1 MKFRLN
7 SNMLAIRLLCICML
21 CIYAKPIVAAE
32 IPERPNP
39 PHLVNDLA
47 NLLSSSEIRMLED
60 SLVAFDKSQSTQ
72 IVVLTVSS
80 LEGYEIADFAYRV
93 GQTWGVG
100 QKGKNNGV
108 VMVVKPKTT
117 DSRGQAFIST
127 GYGLEGVLPDITCS
141 RIVNNEMIPHF
152 RENDYASGVVAGALA
167 IMKAVRGEYT
177 NDSFDED
184 FDDVFVAVITIIAIL
199 VLAFFAGRSDKNG
212 NGKGGKRRISGS
224 DFLTAALFASQL
236 GKSSNS
242 SWGSFS
248 SGSGSF
254 GGFGGGSFGGGGGG
268 GSW

>member
-1 MKFRLN
+1 MKFRL
-7 SNMLAIRLLCICML
+7 SNMLVIRLLCICML
-21 CIYAKPIVAAE
+21 CICTLHTYADE
-32 IPERPNP
+32 IPARPNP
-39 PHLVNDLA
+39 PRLVNDLA
-47 NLLSSSEIRMLED
+47 NILSSSEIRMLED

-72 IVVLTVSS
+72 IVVLTIPS
-80 LEGYEIADFAYRV
+80 LGGYEVADFAYKV
-93 GQTWGVG
+93 GQSWGVG

-108 VMVVKPKTT
+108 VMIVKPKTA

-152 RENDYASGVVAGALA
+152 RENDYASGVVAGTFA

-177 NDSFDED
+177 NDNFDED
-184 FDDVFVAVITIIAIL
+184 FDDAFVAVLTVVAIF

-212 NGKGGKRRISGS
+212 KGKGGKRRVSNS